1 MAAMMR
7 PSTPAGSTGWWRRN
21 RVAYLFILPQ
31 LIGFAIFGLY
41 PLLTNLVLSFF
52 QWNVL
57 KAPVFVGFGNVEAL
71 VDDKVF
77 RVALINT
84 VLYSVEYVLPSLVVS
99 LFLASL
105 LNMKLRGMAFYRSV
119 YYIPVVTSY
128 VVVAIIWDWLY
139 DSDIGL
145 LNYYLGFVGI
155 PPVSWLLDP
164 RIALTSL
171 VLMGIWKNCG
181 YTVLIFLAALQ
192 SISEEYI
199 EAARLDGANSW
210 QVFRHVTLPLLRPTT
225 FLAVVMLT
233 IWSFQV
239 FVQPYVM
246 TQGGPVR
253 STTTLVYY
261 LYLKGFQFFEMGYAA
276 LLATVL
282 TVIVFLLTVAQ
293 RRIGGGAY
301 DAN

>member
-1 MAAMMR
+1 MMR
-7 PSTPAGSTGWWRRN
+7 PSTPAGSHGWWRRN

-41 PLLTNLVLSFF
+41 PLLTNLVLSLY

-77 RVALINT
+77 RIALINT

-139 DSDIGL
+139 DADIGL
-145 LNYYLGFVGI
+145 INYYLGLVGI

-239 FVQPYVM
+239 FVQPFVM